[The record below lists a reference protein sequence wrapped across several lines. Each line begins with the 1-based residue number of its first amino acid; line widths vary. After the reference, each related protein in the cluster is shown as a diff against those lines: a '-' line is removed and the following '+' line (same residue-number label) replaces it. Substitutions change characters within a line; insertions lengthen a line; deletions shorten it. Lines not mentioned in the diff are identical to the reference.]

1 MKVKQTVEMKF
12 NHAYTG
18 WNALEFTDADEN
30 TVSIRMTDED
40 YLSLADTLQA
50 KAGRIRKERAE
61 LAAEEARAEA
71 AKLEKENEDG

>member
-1 MKVKQTVEMKF
+1 MKVKTNVDMKF

-61 LAAEEARAEA
+61 LAAEQQQCTVEP
-71 AKLEKENEDG
+71 KGNEDE

>member
-1 MKVKQTVEMKF
+1 MKVKRTVEMKF

-18 WNALEFTDADEN
+18 WNALEFTDTDEN

-50 KAGRIRKERAE
+50 KANRIRKERADE
-61 LAAEEARAEA
+61 AAEQQRALEA
-71 AKLEKENEDG
+71 KENEDG

>member
-1 MKVKQTVEMKF
+1 MKVKTNVDMKF

-40 YLSLADTLQA
+40 YLSLADTLET
-50 KAGRIRKERAE
+50 KANRIRKERAE